1 MKNFFIFIV
10 VSVLF
15 LPPVASAE
23 DKKWSD
29 VAELSYVDTGG
40 NTDVKSALFNN
51 ILKYTFSKKTLTTW
65 KLGILYGEMDGERTA
80 GKYSTSGRVDYK
92 ITPVYYTYG
101 EISWLKDT
109 FSGIDERYRY
119 SVGLG
124 YEILTGP
131 KHKLA
136 TEAGLNYTT
145 EEYTDN
151 TDNDYIGGRLFANY
165 AYHFTEKNYF
175 GQWVEYLHDF
185 DDSDNYQVNAE
196 TSLLSALNGFLSM
209 KTSYLIE
216 HDAEPVPGNKK
227 TDTKLAVT
235 LVVNF

>member
-1 MKNFFIFIV
+1 
-10 VSVLF
+10 
-15 LPPVASAE
+15 
-23 DKKWSD
+23 
-29 VAELSYVDTGG
+29 
-40 NTDVKSALFNN
+40 
-51 ILKYTFSKKTLTTW
+51 
-65 KLGILYGEMDGERTA
+65 
-80 GKYSTSGRVDYK
+80 
-92 ITPVYYTYG
+92 
-101 EISWLKDT
+101 
-109 FSGIDERYRY
+109 
-119 SVGLG
+119 
-124 YEILTGP
+124 
-131 KHKLA
+131 
-136 TEAGLNYTT
+136 
-145 EEYTDN
+145 
-151 TDNDYIGGRLFANY
+151 Y